1 VSALKAELIRLIAE
15 EGPLPVSRFMALC
28 LGHPRHGYYMTR
40 DPFGAQGDFTTAPE
54 ISQMFGEMIGL
65 WAAHLWQATGSP
77 SRFALIEIGPGR
89 GTLMADMLRAT
100 RIVPGFHAAA
110 AVHLVE
116 TSPVLREIQAATLAG
131 KAEPSWHERVETAL
145 EGPAIIVANELLDA
159 LPLDQFV
166 MTDQGWRERLV
177 GLDGEGRLAFGLAAT
192 ASGEAGPA
200 TAPPGA
206 ILEQPLAALSLVS
219 TVASHLARA
228 GGGALFIDYGSLQS
242 GFGDTL
248 QAMRRHAF
256 VDPLDEPGEA
266 DLTVHVDF
274 ARMAQAALRAGAATH
289 GPVRQADF
297 LLALGLAERAE
308 ALSRKATPEQ
318 AASINSAFD
327 RLTERGATGMGN
339 LFKVLAVSHPG
350 LPPLPGFD
358 LHRLPEQG

>member
-1 VSALKAELIRLIAE
+1 VSALKAELVRLVAE

-40 DPFGAQGDFTTAPE
+40 DPFGAAGDFTTAPE

-65 WAAHLWQATGSP
+65 WAAHLWEAMGAP
-77 SRFALIEIGPGR
+77 SHVALIEIGPGR

-100 RIVPGFHAAA
+100 RILPGFREAL

-131 KAEPSWHERVETAL
+131 NAEPIWHERVETAL
-145 EGPAIIVANELLDA
+145 DGPAIIVANELLDA

-166 MTDQGWRERLV
+166 MTEQGWRERLV
-177 GLDGEGRLAFGLAAT
+177 GLDGEGRLAFGLAAAT
-192 ASGEAGPA
+192 SDGVGLA

-206 ILEQPLAALSLVS
+206 VLEQPLAALSLVS
-219 TVASHLARA
+219 GVASHVARQ
-228 GGGALFIDYGSLQS
+228 GGGALFIDYGSLRS

-256 VDPLDEPGEA
+256 VDPLEEPGEA

-274 ARMAQAALRAGAATH
+274 ARMAQAGLRSGAATH

-297 LLALGLAERAE
+297 LLALGLAERAQT
-308 ALSRKATPEQ
+308 LSAKARPDQVQ
-318 AASINSAFD
+318 AISAAFD
-327 RLTERGATGMGN
+327 RLTERGATGMGD
-339 LFKVLAVSHPG
+339 LFKVLAFSHSD